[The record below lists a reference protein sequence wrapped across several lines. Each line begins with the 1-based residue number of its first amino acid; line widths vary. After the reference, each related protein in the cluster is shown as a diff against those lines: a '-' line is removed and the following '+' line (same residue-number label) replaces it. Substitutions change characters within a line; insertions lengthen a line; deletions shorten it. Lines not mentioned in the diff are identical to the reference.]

1 MSICIP
7 NALCRGIA
15 GGLLLTLACGVLRA
29 ESDCTLAGSVIDP
42 AGRAVPNAEV
52 VLRNSA
58 TLVERAA
65 KTDNEGRYE
74 VSALPVGS
82 YRLRISA
89 PGFKLYTV
97 ESITME
103 VARTFV
109 LDLHLEIGNVSEEV
123 TVRSQSALIDSG
135 TISVGHVIDERT
147 VQDLPLNG
155 RYFLD
160 LAVLSPGS
168 VTASQ
173 TGFGSAPTRGLGAFG
188 LNTAGNR

>member
-1 MSICIP
+1 
-7 NALCRGIA
+7 
-15 GGLLLTLACGVLRA
+15 
-29 ESDCTLAGSVIDP
+29 
-42 AGRAVPNAEV
+42 VPNAEV

-65 KTDNEGRYE
+65 KTDDEGLYE
-74 VSALPVGS
+74 VPALPVGS
-82 YRLRISA
+82 YRLQISA
-89 PGFKLYTV
+89 PGFRLYTV

-103 VARTFV
+103 VARTFD
-109 LDLHLEIGNVSEEV
+109 LDVRLEIGDISEEV
-123 TVRSQSALIDSG
+123 TVRSQAALIDSG
-135 TISVGHVIDERT
+135 TISVGHVIDGRT

-173 TGFGSAPTRGLGAFG
+173 TGFSSVPTRGLGAFG
-188 LNTAGNR
+188 LTPPAPRQHRQLHD